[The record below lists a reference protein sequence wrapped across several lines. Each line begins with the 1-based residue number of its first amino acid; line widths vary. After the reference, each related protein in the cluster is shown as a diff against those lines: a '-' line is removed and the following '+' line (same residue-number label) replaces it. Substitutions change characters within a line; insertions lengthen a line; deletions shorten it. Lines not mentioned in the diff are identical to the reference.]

1 MEEEFAVNLRRKL
14 GQLPISVLPHRVP
27 AEGTLDALRQRMDDI
42 LKRRKPKVRESRGA
56 MLLAEPEWSDPASM
70 TLPFRA
76 SHTAKGTVYQRLET
90 LPRSYHVGNIPVD
103 AAFNASAEILA
114 LLALDPSLAGTDP
127 KRALYLDTET
137 TGLGGGSGVFAFL
150 VGMAWFDGDRLM
162 MEQLLLRDPADEPA
176 MLELIRERFEAASM
190 LVTYNGKSFDLPLL
204 TSRTVMNREEALP
217 VRPHFDLLHAGRR
230 LHRARLGVCRLV
242 SLESHVLGFERGP
255 DIHGADIAP
264 LYGHFLRTGDEAALS
279 QVVEHNA
286 IDVVSL
292 AALVGLYGEPLS
304 LMHCDDLVRL
314 ARTYFRAGDFT
325 RAEEAVEKA
334 IERGVRAEA
343 YRARGEISKARG
355 DKARALS
362 DYETLLAEFHDDSA
376 RFELAK
382 LYEHFVRD
390 PVSALRHTLEGTSEP
405 EEARQKRA
413 CRLEKKIHRKLTAR
427 VTIKKRGKP

>member
-1 MEEEFAVNLRRKL
+1 MNLRRKL
-14 GQLPISVLPHRVP
+14 AQLPTTVP
-27 AEGTLDALRQRMDDI
+27 PNRLRAESTLDVLRQRTDDI
-42 LKRRKPKVRESRGA
+42 LKGWKPQVREPRGT
-56 MLLAEPEWSDPASM
+56 MPLAELEWSDPASM

-76 SHTAKGTVYQRLET
+76 RHTAKGTVYHRLDT
-90 LPRSYHVGNIPVD
+90 LPRSHHVGNIPVD
-103 AAFNASAEILA
+103 AAFHASAEILA
-114 LLALDPSLAGTDP
+114 LLALDPGLAGTDP

-176 MLELIRERFEAASM
+176 MLGLVRERFEAASM

-204 TSRTVMNREEALP
+204 NSRTVMNREETLP
-217 VRPHFDLLHAGRR
+217 ARPHLDLLHAGRR
-230 LHRARLGVCRLV
+230 LHRARLGVCRLI

-286 IDVVSL
+286 IDVVSM

-304 LMHCDDLVRL
+304 LMHGDDLVRL
-314 ARTYFRAGDFT
+314 ARTYVRAGDFT

-334 IERGVRAEA
+334 VSRGVRAEA

-362 DYETLLAEFHDDSA
+362 DYETLLAELDDDGA

-390 PVSALRHTLEGTSEP
+390 PVSALRHTLEGTAES

-413 CRLEKKIHRKLTAR
+413 RRLEGKIQRKRTAR
-427 VTIKKRGKP
+427 PAVKKRGKSHLPAK